1 MVDHLTPKARSS
13 LMARI
18 HGRHTQPELS
28 VRKLL
33 FARGKRYRLHSK
45 LPGSPDIVLPRY
57 HAALFV
63 HGCFWHGHDC
73 RPALRPA
80 SRPDYWANR
89 IARNR
94 ERNTRVF
101 ASLRQLGWRV
111 LVVWE
116 CAVRNHQKLDAEQ
129 LADRL
134 VAWLESSRLKLE
146 IRGAN
151 RLARGRNDNGKRRE
165 R

>member
-1 MVDHLTPKARSS
+1 
-13 LMARI
+13 MARI
-18 HGRHTQPELS
+18 RGRHTQPELS
-28 VRKLL
+28 IRKLL

-57 HAALFV
+57 RAALFV

-80 SRPDYWANR
+80 SRPEYWSNR

-94 ERNTRVF
+94 TRD
-101 ASLRQLGWRV
+101 ARALAMLHQLGWRV
-111 LVVWE
+111 AVVWE
-116 CAVRNHQKLDAEQ
+116 CAVRNQQKIDAEE

-134 VAWLESSRLKLE
+134 VGWLEEGRADLE
-146 IRGAN
+146 IRGAH
-151 RLARGRNDNGKRRE
+151 RRARGREK
-165 R
+165 